1 MRGDG
6 GPSVMGKWSFKV
18 LFFCF
23 RGTNWHKLAQISRFS
38 NWSFVTCDLAL
49 DLELLETQAEAQGGA
64 KASALATE
72 TVVFLHRFHAKVSQK
87 LTEDPHIQG
96 AETHTGREAFG
107 LKKKLSV
114 GR

>member
-1 MRGDG
+1 M
-6 GPSVMGKWSFKV
+6 
-18 LFFCF
+18 
-23 RGTNWHKLAQISRFS
+23 AQNVRFPDFQTT
-38 NWSFVTCDLAL
+38 SFVTCDLA
-49 DLELLETQAEAQGGA
+49 LETQAEAQGGA

-72 TVVFLHRFHAKVSQK
+72 RVVFLHRFHAKVSQK
-87 LTEDPHIQG
+87 LTEHPHIQG

>member
-1 MRGDG
+1 MRGDERG
-6 GPSVMGKWSFKV
+6 WRSCHGKMVFKS
-18 LFFCF
+18 
-23 RGTNWHKLAQISRFS
+23 AQMLDFQIFKR
-38 NWSFVTCDLAL
+38 SFVTCDLAL
-49 DLELLETQAEAQGGA
+49 DELWETQAEAQGGA

-72 TVVFLHRFHAKVSQK
+72 RVVFLHRFHAKVSQK
-87 LTEDPHIQG
+87 LTEHPHIQG